1 MATIKYQEDAQ
12 GNKKV
17 IISVVGSETKVS
29 CECCSSSC
37 PAYPAYPV
45 EVGFDEDGNPTF
57 DQWTADSANLPDSIN
72 FFGTTLSKSGT
83 SYGDTSNGVF
93 LEGEKWAVYRNGVR
107 TEKDHLISGGIKD
120 LFLDQYTATWPKFDE
135 TENYTVT
142 MVRFDNCT
150 WNAPFIADGCPV
162 GSSGGA
168 RLEISDQGWSFSV
181 IVLTSPNVSCYAYGD
196 GKYPGYPQND
206 PTGTWIEVAIS

>member
-29 CECCSSSC
+29 CECCSSC
-37 PAYPAYPV
+37 LAYPAYPV
-45 EVGFDEDGNPTF
+45 EVGIDEEGNPTF

-83 SYGDTSNGVF
+83 SYGDANNGVF
-93 LEGEKWAVYRNGVR
+93 LEGEKWAIYRNGVR

-120 LFLDQYTATWPKFDE
+120 LFLDQYTATWPKNE

-142 MVRFDNCT
+142 LIRTNCT
-150 WNAPFIADGCPV
+150 WDAPFVADGC
-162 GSSGGA
+162 GFGAA
-168 RLEISDQGWSFSV
+168 RLEISDIGWSFSA
-181 IVLTSPNVSCYAYGD
+181 TSVTSGGGPCYAYGD
-196 GKYPGYPQND
+196 GKYPDYPQND
-206 PTGTWIEVAIS
+206 PTGTWIEVTIS

>member
-1 MATIKYQEDAQ
+1 MATIKLQEDAQ

-29 CECCSSSC
+29 CECCSSC
-37 PAYPAYPV
+37 LAYPAYPV
-45 EVGFDEDGNPTF
+45 EVGFDEEGNPTF

-72 FFGTTLSKSGT
+72 FYGTTLSKSGT
-83 SYGDTSNGVF
+83 SYGDATNGVF

-120 LFLDQYTATWPKFDE
+120 LFFDQYTATWPKSE

-142 MVRFDNCT
+142 MIRTDCT
-150 WNAPFIADGCPV
+150 WSAPFVADGCV
-162 GSSGGA
+162 FGGAILSISDIGWNFFAISQTSGG
-168 RLEISDQGWSFSV
+168 G
-181 IVLTSPNVSCYAYGD
+181 PCYAYGD
-196 GKYPGYPQND
+196 GKYPDYPQND
-206 PTGTWIEVAIS
+206 PTGTWNEVTIS

>member
-1 MATIKYQEDAQ
+1 MATIKLQEDAQ
-12 GNKKV
+12 GNKKA

-29 CECCSSSC
+29 CECCSLC

-83 SYGDTSNGVF
+83 SYGDATNGVF

-120 LFLDQYTATWPKFDE
+120 LFLDQYTATWPKHDK
-135 TENYTVT
+135 TGNYTVT
-142 MVRFDNCT
+142 LIRFDSCT
-150 WNAPFIADGCPV
+150 WNAPFVADEWCGDD
-162 GSSGGA
+162 GFGGA
-168 RLEISDQGWSFSV
+168 ILDIGDYGWGFSV
-181 IVLTSPNVSCYAYGD
+181 VAFISPDVSCYTYGA
-196 GKYPGYPQND
+196 GKYPDYPQNA
-206 PTGTWIEVAIS
+206 PTGTWGVTIS

>member
-1 MATIKYQEDAQ
+1 MATIKYQEGAQ

-29 CECCSSSC
+29 CECCSSC
-37 PAYPAYPV
+37 LAYPAYPV

-83 SYGDTSNGVF
+83 SYGDATNGVF
-93 LEGEKWAVYRNGVR
+93 LEGEKWAIYRNGAR

-120 LFLDQYTATWPKFDE
+120 LFLDQYTATWPKSE

-142 MVRFDNCT
+142 MVRTNCT
-150 WNAPFIADGCPV
+150 WGATFTADGCDFGGAKLEIGDFGWGFSA
-162 GSSGGA
+162 GSITSGGV
-168 RLEISDQGWSFSV
+168 G
-181 IVLTSPNVSCYAYGD
+181 CYTFGD
-196 GKYPGYPQND
+196 GKYPDYPQND
-206 PTGTWIEVAIS
+206 PTGTWGGVTIS

>member
-29 CECCSSSC
+29 CECCSSC
-37 PAYPAYPV
+37 LAYPAYPV
-45 EVGFDEDGNPTF
+45 EVGIDEDGNPTF

-83 SYGDTSNGVF
+83 SYGDATNGVF

-120 LFLDQYTATWPKFDE
+120 LFLDEYTATWPKLDE

-142 MVRFDNCT
+142 LIRTGCT
-150 WNAPFIADGCPV
+150 WSAPFIADGC
-162 GSSGGA
+162 GAGGA
-168 RLEISDQGWSFSV
+168 ELEITDLGWSFSA
-181 IVLTSPNVSCYAYGD
+181 ISLTSGGGPCYGYGD
-196 GKYPGYPQND
+196 GKYPDYPQND
-206 PTGTWIEVAIS
+206 PTGTWGGVTIS

>member
-12 GNKKV
+12 GNKKA

-29 CECCSSSC
+29 CECCSSC
-37 PAYPAYPV
+37 LAYPAYPV
-45 EVGFDEDGNPTF
+45 EVGIDEDGNPTF

-72 FFGTTLSKSGT
+72 FYGTTLSKSGT
-83 SYGDTSNGVF
+83 SYGDTTNGVF
-93 LEGEKWAVYRNGVR
+93 LEGEKWAVYRSGVR

-142 MVRFDNCT
+142 LIRTSCT
-150 WNAPFIADGCPV
+150 WSAPFVADGC
-162 GSSGGA
+162 SSGGA
-168 RLEISDQGWSFSV
+168 KLDISDLGWIFTV
-181 IVLTSPNVSCYAYGD
+181 VSLGSLGGPCYTFGA
-196 GKYPGYPQND
+196 GKYPDYPQND
-206 PTGTWIEVAIS
+206 PTGTWGEVTIS

>member
-17 IISVVGSETKVS
+17 IISVSGSETKVS
-29 CECCSSSC
+29 CECCSSC
-37 PAYPAYPV
+37 LAYPAYPV

-57 DQWTADSANLPDSIN
+57 DQWTADSTNLPDSIN

-83 SYGDTSNGVF
+83 SYGNTTNGVF

-120 LFLDQYTATWPKFDE
+120 LFLDQYTATWPKSDE

-142 MVRFDNCT
+142 LVRFGNCI
-150 WNAPFIADGCPV
+150 WDAPFIADGC
-162 GSSGGA
+162 GAGGA
-168 RLEISDQGWSFSV
+168 RLEISDLGWSFSANS
-181 IVLTSPNVSCYAYGD
+181 LTSGGGPCYGYGD
-196 GKYPGYPQND
+196 GKYPDYPQND
-206 PTGTWIEVAIS
+206 PTGTWSEVAIS

>member
-29 CECCSSSC
+29 CECCSSC
-37 PAYPAYPV
+37 LAYPAYPV
-45 EVGFDEDGNPTF
+45 EVGIDEDGNPTF

-72 FFGTTLSKSGT
+72 FYGTTLSKSGT
-83 SYGDTSNGVF
+83 SYGNTTNGVF

-120 LFLDQYTATWPKFDE
+120 LFLDQYTATWPKSE

-142 MVRFDNCT
+142 LIRTGCT
-150 WNAPFIADGCPV
+150 WNAPFIADGC
-162 GSSGGA
+162 GAGGA
-168 RLEISDQGWSFSV
+168 ELEITDLGWSFSANS
-181 IVLTSPNVSCYAYGD
+181 LTSGGGPCYGYGD
-196 GKYPGYPQND
+196 GKYPDYPQND
-206 PTGTWIEVAIS
+206 PTGTWSEITIS

>member
-1 MATIKYQEDAQ
+1 MATIKYSEDEQ

-29 CECCSSSC
+29 CECCSSC
-37 PAYPAYPV
+37 LAYPAYPV
-45 EVGFDEDGNPTF
+45 EVGIDENGNPTF

-83 SYGDTSNGVF
+83 SYGNTTNGVF

-120 LFLDQYTATWPKFDE
+120 LFFDQYTATWPKFDE

-142 MVRFDNCT
+142 LIRTGCT
-150 WNAPFIADGCPV
+150 WGAPFVADGC
-162 GSSGGA
+162 GFGGA
-168 RLEISDQGWSFSV
+168 NLQITDQGWSFIAVS
-181 IVLTSPNVSCYAYGD
+181 LTSSGGPCYTFSD
-196 GKYPGYPQND
+196 GKYPDHPQND
-206 PTGTWIEVAIS
+206 PTGTWNEVTIS

>member
-1 MATIKYQEDAQ
+1 MATIKYQEDEQ

-29 CECCSSSC
+29 CECCSSC
-37 PAYPAYPV
+37 LAYPAFPV
-45 EVGFDEDGNPTF
+45 LMEPDPDDPDAGYI
-57 DQWTADSANLPDSIN
+57 QWTADSSNLPDSIN

-83 SYGDTSNGVF
+83 SYGDATNGVF

-135 TENYTVT
+135 TENYAVT
-142 MVRFDNCT
+142 LVRFDNCT
-150 WNAPFIADGCPV
+150 WNAPFVADGC
-162 GSSGGA
+162 GAGGA
-168 RLEISDQGWSFSV
+168 ILEITDLGWSFSA
-181 IVLTSPNVSCYAYGD
+181 ISLTSGGGPCYGYGD
-196 GKYPGYPQND
+196 GKYPDYPQND
-206 PTGTWIEVAIS
+206 PSGTWGEVTIS

>member
-17 IISVVGSETKVS
+17 IISVAGSETKVS
-29 CECCSSSC
+29 CECCSYSC
-37 PAYPAYPV
+37 PAYPAYPI
-45 EVGFDEDGNPTF
+45 EVAIDEDGNLTF

-72 FFGTTLSKSGT
+72 FYGTTLSKSGT
-83 SYGDTSNGVF
+83 SYGDAINGVF

-120 LFLDQYTATWPKFDE
+120 LFLDEYTATWPKSE

-142 MVRFDNCT
+142 LVRFDSCI
-150 WNAPFIADGCPV
+150 WDAPFVADGCDFGV
-162 GSSGGA
+162 A
-168 RLEISDQGWSFSV
+168 RLEISDIGWIFSANS
-181 IVLTSPNVSCYAYGD
+181 LTSGGGPCYGIGA
-196 GKYPGYPQND
+196 GKYPDYPQND
-206 PTGTWIEVAIS
+206 PTGTWGVTIS

>member
-37 PAYPAYPV
+37 PAYPAYPI
-45 EVGFDEDGNPTF
+45 EVGIDEDGNPIF
-57 DQWTADSANLPDSIN
+57 DQWTANSANLPDSIN

-83 SYGDTSNGVF
+83 SYGNITNGVF

-120 LFLDQYTATWPKFDE
+120 LFLDQYTATWPKFDG
-135 TENYTVT
+135 TGNYTVT
-142 MVRFDNCT
+142 LVRFDGCN
-150 WNAPFIADGCPV
+150 WNTPFIADGCPV

-168 RLEISDQGWSFSV
+168 RLEISDSGWYFSARS
-181 IVLTSPNVSCYAYGD
+181 LTSGGDSCYGYVN
-196 GKYPGYPQND
+196 GKYPDYPQND
-206 PTGTWIEVAIS
+206 PTGTWGVTIS

>member
-29 CECCSSSC
+29 CECCSSC
-37 PAYPAYPV
+37 PTYPAYPV
-45 EVGFDEDGNPTF
+45 EFGFDEDGNPTF

-83 SYGDTSNGVF
+83 SYGEATNGVF
-93 LEGEKWAVYRNGVR
+93 LEGEKWAVYRNGAR

-142 MVRFDNCT
+142 MVRFDDCT
-150 WNAPFIADGCPV
+150 WGAPFIADGC
-162 GSSGGA
+162 GAGGA
-168 RLEISDQGWSFSV
+168 KLEITDLGWSFSV
-181 IVLTSPNVSCYAYGD
+181 LSLTSGGGPCYTFGD
-196 GKYPGYPQND
+196 GKYPDYPQND
-206 PTGTWIEVAIS
+206 PTGTWSEVAIS

>member
-1 MATIKYQEDAQ
+1 MATIKLQEDAQ
-12 GNKKV
+12 GNKKA

-29 CECCSSSC
+29 CECCSLC

-72 FFGTTLSKSGT
+72 FFGTTLPKSGT
-83 SYGDTSNGVF
+83 SYGDATNGVF

-120 LFLDQYTATWPKFDE
+120 LFLDQYTATWPKSE

-142 MVRFDNCT
+142 LIRTGCT
-150 WNAPFIADGCPV
+150 WSAPFIADGCDV
-162 GSSGGA
+162 GGA
-168 RLEISDQGWSFSV
+168 LLQNSDQGWSFSV
-181 IVLTSPNVSCYAYGD
+181 VSLTSGGGPCYTFGD
-196 GKYPGYPQND
+196 GKYPDYPQND
-206 PTGTWIEVAIS
+206 PTGTWIEVTIS

>member
-17 IISVVGSETKVS
+17 IVSVSGSETKVS
-29 CECCSSSC
+29 CECCSSC
-37 PAYPAYPV
+37 LAYPAYPV
-45 EVGFDEDGNPTF
+45 EVGIDEDGNPTF

-83 SYGDTSNGVF
+83 SYGDATNGVF

-107 TEKDHLISGGIKD
+107 IEKDHLISGGIKD
-120 LFLDQYTATWPKFDE
+120 LFFDQYTATWPKSDE

-142 MVRFDNCT
+142 LIRTDCNN
-150 WNAPFIADGCPV
+150 WNAPFVADGC
-162 GSSGGA
+162 GAGGA
-168 RLEISDQGWSFSV
+168 KLEISDLGWIFTAVS
-181 IVLTSPNVSCYAYGD
+181 LTSGGGPCYAYGD
-196 GKYPGYPQND
+196 GKYPDYPQND
-206 PTGTWIEVAIS
+206 PTGTWNEVAIS

>member
-29 CECCSSSC
+29 CECCSSC
-37 PAYPAYPV
+37 LAYPAYPV
-45 EVGFDEDGNPTF
+45 EVGIDEDGNPTF

-83 SYGDTSNGVF
+83 SYGDVTNGVF

-142 MVRFDNCT
+142 LIRTGCT
-150 WNAPFIADGCPV
+150 WNAPFVADGCGV
-162 GSSGGA
+162 GGA
-168 RLEISDQGWSFSV
+168 ILQISDLGWSFSAV
-181 IVLTSPNVSCYAYGD
+181 SLTSGGGPCYTFAD
-196 GKYPGYPQND
+196 GKYPDYPQND
-206 PTGTWIEVAIS
+206 PTGTWGEVTIS

>member
-17 IISVVGSETKVS
+17 IISVSGSETKVS
-29 CECCSSSC
+29 CECCSSC
-37 PAYPAYPV
+37 LAYPAFPV
-45 EVGFDEDGNPTF
+45 LMEPDPDDPDAGYI
-57 DQWTADSANLPDSIN
+57 QWTADSANLPDSIN

-83 SYGDTSNGVF
+83 SYGDATNGVF

-120 LFLDQYTATWPKFDE
+120 LFLDEYTATWLKFDE

-142 MVRFDNCT
+142 MVRTDCNN
-150 WNAPFIADGCPV
+150 WNASFVADGC
-162 GSSGGA
+162 SAGGA
-168 RLEISDQGWSFSV
+168 ILQISDQGWNFSATSLGSNGGPCYSFG
-181 IVLTSPNVSCYAYGD
+181 A
-196 GKYPGYPQND
+196 GKYPAYPQND
-206 PTGTWIEVAIS
+206 PAGSWGGVTIS

>member
-29 CECCSSSC
+29 CECCSSC
-37 PAYPAYPV
+37 LAYPAYPV
-45 EVGFDEDGNPTF
+45 EVGIDEDGNPTF

-83 SYGDTSNGVF
+83 SYGNTTNGVF

-120 LFLDQYTATWPKFDE
+120 LFLDEYTATWPKLDE

-142 MVRFDNCT
+142 LIRTGCT
-150 WNAPFIADGCPV
+150 WNAPLIADGCSV
-162 GSSGGA
+162 GGA
-168 RLEISDQGWSFSV
+168 NLQITDQGWSFSA
-181 IVLTSPNVSCYAYGD
+181 ISLTSGGSPCYTYGD
-196 GKYPGYPQND
+196 GKYPDYPQND
-206 PTGTWIEVAIS
+206 PTGTWNEVTIS

>member
-29 CECCSSSC
+29 CECCSSC
-37 PAYPAYPV
+37 LAYPAYPV
-45 EVGFDEDGNPTF
+45 EVGIDEDGNPTF

-72 FFGTTLSKSGT
+72 FYGTTLSKSGT
-83 SYGDTSNGVF
+83 SYGDATNGVF

-120 LFLDQYTATWPKFDE
+120 LFLDQYTATWPKLDE

-142 MVRFDNCT
+142 LIRTGCT
-150 WNAPFIADGCPV
+150 WNAPFVADGC
-162 GSSGGA
+162 GAGGA
-168 RLEISDQGWSFSV
+168 ILEITDLGWSFTAGS
-181 IVLTSPNVSCYAYGD
+181 LTSGGGPCYAFGD
-196 GKYPGYPQND
+196 GKYPDYPQND
-206 PTGTWIEVAIS
+206 PTGTWGGVAIS

>member
-29 CECCSSSC
+29 CECCSSC
-37 PAYPAYPV
+37 LAYPAYPV
-45 EVGFDEDGNPTF
+45 EVGIDEDDNPTF

-72 FFGTTLSKSGT
+72 FYGTTLSKSGT
-83 SYGDTSNGVF
+83 SYGNTTNGVF

-120 LFLDQYTATWPKFDE
+120 LFLDEYTATWPKDDE

-142 MVRFDNCT
+142 LIRTGCT
-150 WNAPFIADGCPV
+150 WNAPFIADGC
-162 GSSGGA
+162 GAGGA
-168 RLEISDQGWSFSV
+168 ELEITDLGWSFSANS
-181 IVLTSPNVSCYAYGD
+181 LTSGGGPCYGYGD
-196 GKYPGYPQND
+196 GKYPDYPQND
-206 PTGTWIEVAIS
+206 PTGTWNEVAIS

>member
-29 CECCSSSC
+29 CECCSSC
-37 PAYPAYPV
+37 LAYPAYPV
-45 EVGFDEDGNPTF
+45 EVGIDEDGNPTF

-83 SYGDTSNGVF
+83 SYGDATNGVF

-120 LFLDQYTATWPKFDE
+120 LFLDEYTATWPKSE

-142 MVRFDNCT
+142 MVRTNCT
-150 WNAPFIADGCPV
+150 WSAPFTADGCV
-162 GSSGGA
+162 AGGT
-168 RLEISDQGWSFSV
+168 RLEISDFGWSFAAGSLSS
-181 IVLTSPNVSCYAYGD
+181 IGGPCYTFGD
-196 GKYPGYPQND
+196 GKYPDYPQND
-206 PTGTWIEVAIS
+206 PTGTWNEVTIS

>member
-1 MATIKYQEDAQ
+1 
-12 GNKKV
+12 V

-29 CECCSSSC
+29 CECCSSC
-37 PAYPAYPV
+37 LAYPAYPV

-83 SYGDTSNGVF
+83 SYGDATNGVF

-120 LFLDQYTATWPKFDE
+120 LFLDQYTATWPKSE

-142 MVRFDNCT
+142 LIRTGCT
-150 WNAPFIADGCPV
+150 WNAPFIADGC
-162 GSSGGA
+162 GAGGA
-168 RLEISDQGWSFSV
+168 ELEITDLGWSFSA
-181 IVLTSPNVSCYAYGD
+181 ISLTSGGGPCYGYGD
-196 GKYPGYPQND
+196 GKYPDYPQND
-206 PTGTWIEVAIS
+206 PTGTWSEITIS

>member
-1 MATIKYQEDAQ
+1 MATIKYQEGAQ

-29 CECCSSSC
+29 CECCSSC
-37 PAYPAYPV
+37 LAYPAYPV
-45 EVGFDEDGNPTF
+45 EVGIDEEGNPTF
-57 DQWTADSANLPDSIN
+57 DQWTADSMNLPDSIN
-72 FFGTTLSKSGT
+72 FYGTTLSKSGT
-83 SYGDTSNGVF
+83 SYGNTTNGVF

-142 MVRFDNCT
+142 LIRTGCT
-150 WNAPFIADGCPV
+150 WNAPFIADGC
-162 GSSGGA
+162 GAGGA
-168 RLEISDQGWSFSV
+168 ELEITDLGWSFSA
-181 IVLTSPNVSCYAYGD
+181 ISLTSGGGPCYGYGD
-196 GKYPGYPQND
+196 GKYPDYPQND
-206 PTGTWIEVAIS
+206 PTGTWGEVTIS

>member
-17 IISVVGSETKVS
+17 IISVVGNETKVS
-29 CECCSSSC
+29 CECCSSC
-37 PAYPAYPV
+37 LAYPAYPV
-45 EVGFDEDGNPTF
+45 EVDIDEDGNPIF

-83 SYGDTSNGVF
+83 SYGNTTNGVF

-120 LFLDQYTATWPKFDE
+120 LFLDQYTATWPKLDE

-142 MVRFDNCT
+142 LVRFDNCT
-150 WNAPFIADGCPV
+150 WNSPFIADGCGV
-162 GSSGGA
+162 GGA
-168 RLEISDQGWSFSV
+168 NLQITDQGWSFSA
-181 IVLTSPNVSCYAYGD
+181 ISLTSGGGPCYSFGD
-196 GKYPGYPQND
+196 GKYPDYPQND
-206 PTGTWIEVAIS
+206 PTGTWGGVTIS

>member
-17 IISVVGSETKVS
+17 IISVVGNETKVS
-29 CECCSSSC
+29 CECCSSC
-37 PAYPAYPV
+37 LAYPAYPV
-45 EVGFDEDGNPTF
+45 EVDIDEDGNPIF

-83 SYGDTSNGVF
+83 SYGNTTNGVF

-142 MVRFDNCT
+142 LIRLGSCT
-150 WNAPFIADGCPV
+150 WSAPFVADGCGV
-162 GSSGGA
+162 GGA
-168 RLEISDQGWSFSV
+168 NLQITDQGWSFSA
-181 IVLTSPNVSCYAYGD
+181 ISLTSGGGPCYTFGD
-196 GKYPGYPQND
+196 GKYPDYPQND
-206 PTGTWIEVAIS
+206 PTGAWGGVTIS

>member
-29 CECCSSSC
+29 CECCSSC
-37 PAYPAYPV
+37 LAYPAYPV

-83 SYGDTSNGVF
+83 SYGDATNGVF

-120 LFLDQYTATWPKFDE
+120 LFLDEYTATWPKSE

-142 MVRFDNCT
+142 LVRLGSCT
-150 WNAPFIADGCPV
+150 WNAPFIADGCGV
-162 GSSGGA
+162 GGA
-168 RLEISDQGWSFSV
+168 RLEISDLGWSFSA
-181 IVLTSPNVSCYAYGD
+181 ISLTSGSGPCYAYGD
-196 GKYPGYPQND
+196 GKYPDYPQND
-206 PTGTWIEVAIS
+206 PTGTWNEVTIS

>member
-29 CECCSSSC
+29 CECCSSC
-37 PAYPAYPV
+37 LAYPAYPV
-45 EVGFDEDGNPTF
+45 EVGIDENGNPTF

-83 SYGDTSNGVF
+83 SYGNTTNGVF

-120 LFLDQYTATWPKFDE
+120 LFLDQYTATWPKLDE

-142 MVRFDNCT
+142 LIRTGCNT
-150 WNAPFIADGCPV
+150 WDAPFIADGC
-162 GSSGGA
+162 GAGGA
-168 RLEISDQGWSFSV
+168 KLEISDLGWSFSATS
-181 IVLTSPNVSCYAYGD
+181 LTSGGGPCYGYGD
-196 GKYPGYPQND
+196 GKYPDSPQND
-206 PTGTWIEVAIS
+206 PTGTWSEVAIS

>member
-1 MATIKYQEDAQ
+1 MATIKYQEDEQ

-29 CECCSSSC
+29 CECCSSC
-37 PAYPAYPV
+37 LAYPAYPV
-45 EVGFDEDGNPTF
+45 EVGIDEDGNPTF

-83 SYGDTSNGVF
+83 SYGDATNGVF

-120 LFLDQYTATWPKFDE
+120 LFLDQYTATWPKLNE

-142 MVRFDNCT
+142 MIRTNCT
-150 WNAPFIADGCPV
+150 WSAPFIADGC
-162 GSSGGA
+162 GAGGA
-168 RLEISDQGWSFSV
+168 LLQISDQGWSFTAVS
-181 IVLTSPNVSCYAYGD
+181 LTSGGGPCYTFGD
-196 GKYPGYPQND
+196 GKYPDHPQND
-206 PTGTWIEVAIS
+206 PTGTWSEVAIS